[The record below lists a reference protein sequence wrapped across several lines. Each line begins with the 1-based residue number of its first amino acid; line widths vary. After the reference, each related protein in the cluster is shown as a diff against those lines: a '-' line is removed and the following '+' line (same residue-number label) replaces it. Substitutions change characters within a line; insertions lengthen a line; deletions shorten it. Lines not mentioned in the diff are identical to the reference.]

1 MYGDEENRKMNI
13 FDVEEDYILQLWSEV
28 CQWYQNRETLL
39 ISNQAKLHMRK
50 LTSEALEY
58 NPLEER
64 INSILEMLVPENWI
78 EYFKNGTNRF
88 KFYKYVNEFVNFGT
102 IDESIPQET
111 QIQDITSYEL
121 GYLIGEGEEFKIN
134 LGGSKLAKDINKVM
148 NNLPNWEKSNKIDR
162 NCKKVNGF
170 KRKNKDLKV

>member
-1 MYGDEENRKMNI
+1 MNI
-13 FDVEEDYILQLWSEV
+13 FDSEEDYILQLWSEV
-28 CQWYQNRETLL
+28 YQWYQNRETLL

-64 INSILEMLVPENWI
+64 INSILEMLVPKNWI

-102 IDESIPQET
+102 IDESIPRET

-121 GYLIGEGEEFKIN
+121 GYLIGEGEEFKMN

-162 NCKKVNGF
+162 NGKKVNGF

>member
-1 MYGDEENRKMNI
+1 
-13 FDVEEDYILQLWSEV
+13 
-28 CQWYQNRETLL
+28 
-39 ISNQAKLHMRK
+39 
-50 LTSEALEY
+50 
-58 NPLEER
+58 
-64 INSILEMLVPENWI
+64 MLVPKNWV

-102 IDESIPQET
+102 VDESIPQET

-162 NCKKVNGF
+162 NGKKVNGF
-170 KRKNKDLKV
+170 KRNNKDLKV